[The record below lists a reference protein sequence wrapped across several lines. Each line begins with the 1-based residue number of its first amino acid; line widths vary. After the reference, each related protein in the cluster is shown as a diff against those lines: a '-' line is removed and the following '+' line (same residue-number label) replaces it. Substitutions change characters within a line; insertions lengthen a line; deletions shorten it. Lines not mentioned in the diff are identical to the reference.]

1 MFAAKLKNK
10 AELLKSTSGGA
21 FVALSED
28 FVNEGNAVACAK
40 YDYESNNVVFTLV
53 TNKAERDK
61 ARGTKYIQAQMGDI
75 YAECVTWLKDH
86 PGKKVMFFGLGC
98 QTASFQQF
106 ISMKRMA
113 DRIVTIDIICH
124 GAPSPRIWK
133 EYIECL
139 TSHDRLQSVN
149 FRDKKTGWNRSV
161 GTAVINGREVSIQD
175 FRRLYSSRNLTRPSC
190 YFCPYTK
197 IDRASDITIGD
208 FWHIEKTM
216 PDFVDQA
223 GVSLIITHT
232 DVGELLFEQA
242 KKYMDY
248 RISNTTDCWQ
258 YNLEKPTEMP
268 PTRAQFWKEHRT
280 KGIRFVVQKYGQP
293 SGRTQKIRKGLKLLL
308 AKIGL
313 VDQYNGGL

>member
-1 MFAAKLKNK
+1 
-10 AELLKSTSGGA
+10 
-21 FVALSED
+21 
-28 FVNEGNAVACAK
+28 
-40 YDYESNNVVFTLV
+40 
-53 TNKAERDK
+53 
-61 ARGTKYIQAQMGDI
+61 MGDI
-75 YAECVTWLKDH
+75 YAECLTWLKDH
-86 PGKKVMFFGLGC
+86 PGKKVLFFGLGC

-106 ISMKRMA
+106 MSMKRMA

-133 EYIECL
+133 E
-139 TSHDRLQSVN
+139 
-149 FRDKKTGWNRSV
+149 
-161 GTAVINGREVSIQD
+161 GREVSIQD

-268 PTRAQFWKEHRT
+268 PTRAQFWKEYMT